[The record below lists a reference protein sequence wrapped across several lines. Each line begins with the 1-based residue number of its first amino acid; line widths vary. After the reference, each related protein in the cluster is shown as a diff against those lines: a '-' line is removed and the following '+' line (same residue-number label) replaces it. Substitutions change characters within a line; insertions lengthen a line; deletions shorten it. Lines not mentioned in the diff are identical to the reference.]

1 MTVRIVTDSGADLPA
16 ELVREFN
23 ISIAPIYIYFGKEVY
38 KDNVDISTDELDRR
52 LVEDRVYPTTTQPL
66 PVDFVNIYQDLSKE
80 TDEIVSIHL
89 SHKVSGTLNSAIQ
102 GKNLI
107 KKGTRIEVVDSYS
120 ISMGLGLVT
129 LAAARIAKAGGTMEQ
144 VVEAAMDVVRNIRL
158 FGVLDTLKYLLAGGR
173 ITRTRAVIGGL
184 LNVKPVLTMRQG
196 EIIQYGMARSFQKG
210 IERLA
215 EKIKGT
221 QNLAEVSIVHSTIPE
236 EANKLKNMIKSI
248 ISEEKII
255 MSRLGAGLGVH
266 GGPGTLFTVIRA
278 TH

>member
-1 MTVRIVTDSGADLPA
+1 
-16 ELVREFN
+16 
-23 ISIAPIYIYFGKEVY
+23 
-38 KDNVDISTDELDRR
+38 
-52 LVEDRVYPTTTQPL
+52 VYPTTTQPL